1 MIDVQLE
8 DPPKPAGS
16 SNNNN
21 VKKDNDVNDD
31 FDDVMFDMTAPNT
44 KTGTTKSKSQPP
56 ATPNTGSQFVNE
68 KGE

>member
-1 MIDVQLE
+1 
-8 DPPKPAGS
+8 
-16 SNNNN
+16 

>member
-8 DPPKPAGS
+8 DPPKPQGG

-21 VKKDNDVNDD
+21 QKKDNDVNDD
-31 FDDVMFDMTAPNT
+31 FDDVMFDMTTPNT
-44 KTGTTKSKSQPP
+44 KTGNQKSKSQPP
-56 ATPNTGSQFVNE
+56 ATPSTGSQFVNE